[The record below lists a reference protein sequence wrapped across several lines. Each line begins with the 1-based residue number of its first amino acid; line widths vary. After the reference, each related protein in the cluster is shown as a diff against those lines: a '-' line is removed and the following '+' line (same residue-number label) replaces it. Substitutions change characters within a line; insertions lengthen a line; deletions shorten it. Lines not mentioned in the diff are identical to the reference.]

1 MASSRLSDFIVRP
14 NTHGTSSGEG
24 DFSEFELF
32 RGYFM
37 GNGQKKLST
46 ELVGQEGTPG
56 TYVKLVFD
64 TGWGDAAYD
73 LVAGLRFIPSKDDS
87 ENVYLVADLVGIEKS
102 ILGYRLL
109 RWTKEILSKDDQK
122 ITILDKLYFV
132 KGGDIGTNPVVMAK
146 WPWKRP
152 T

>member
-1 MASSRLSDFIVRP
+1 MASSKLSDFIVRP

-24 DFSEFELF
+24 DFSEFELL

-37 GNGQKKLST
+37 GDGTKRLTT
-46 ELVGQEGTPG
+46 ELVGEGRPG
-56 TYVKLVFD
+56 TYVKLVFGV
-64 TGWGDAAYD
+64 GWGEAANK
-73 LVAGLRFIPSKDDS
+73 LVGGLRFMPKEDDN
-87 ENVYLVADLVGIEKS
+87 ENVYLVADLVNIQKS

-109 RWTKEILSKDDQK
+109 RWTKEILSKDDQQ

-132 KGGDIGTNPVVMAK
+132 KDGDIGTNPVIMAK